1 MQTQYKSPPQ
11 VCEKWVEIADYKAH
25 LKIYQ
30 TLLLAVLAGLFIAMG
45 AAGYVMMS
53 ASLQGELAGLGK
65 FLGAS
70 LFPVGLML
78 VVLCGGELFTGNN
91 LIAIGFYCNQRL
103 KWHKVLVNWA
113 LVLLG
118 NAVGAYFFAFVL
130 AKSGILSASAQA
142 YAVNIASSK
151 VTLTFM
157 QAVLRGFMC
166 NLLVSLAV
174 WMQTSAEDT
183 AGKIFAMFFPVLLFV
198 VCGYEHSVANLFY
211 IPLGQLFGANVSFGA
226 MWLKNILPVALGN
239 ILSGG
244 VFVPL
249 MYHTVYLRNKLKKE
263 A

>member
-1 MQTQYKSPPQ
+1 MKTPPQ

-25 LKIYQ
+25 LKTYQ
-30 TLLLAVLAGLFIAMG
+30 TIMLAIMAGLFIALG
-45 AAGYVMMS
+45 ATGYVMMS

-65 FLGAS
+65 FLGAV
-70 LFPVGLML
+70 LFPAGLML

-91 LIAIGFYCNQRL
+91 LIAIGFYHRRL
-103 KWHKVLVNWA
+103 KWHKVLVNWT
-113 LVLLG
+113 LVLFG
-118 NAVGAYFFAFVL
+118 NAVGAYFLAFVL
-130 AKSGILSASAQA
+130 AKSGMLSAATQD
-142 YAVNIASSK
+142 YAVNLATSK
-151 VTLTFM
+151 AALTFT

-166 NLLVSLAV
+166 NILVSLAV

-183 AGKIFAMFFPVLLFV
+183 AGKILAMFFPVLLFV

-211 IPLGQLFGANVSFGA
+211 IPLGQLLGADVSLSA

-249 MYHTVYLRNKLKKE
+249 MYHTVYLKDRLKKE